1 MLNLTSQSQSNN
13 PTHKQFLG
21 AVWDIIEPAAVVSR
35 PAPKSAS
42 TSTSTSIS
50 RGRNTAKV
58 ASIAVHD
65 ATLAFSNER
74 ALHILK
80 RGISSQVIG
89 PLSDYLAIGK
99 GELVSMLDMDRTT
112 ALRRAG
118 KDLPLPTHSAE
129 SVLRLLELNN
139 IACDTFESDDA
150 ALGWLRRPHPMLD
163 GESPLES
170 AKTSFGSRRVKD
182 MLVAIKYGGVV

>member
-1 MLNLTSQSQSNN
+1 MSSAISQPAATLRTRSLT
-13 PTHKQFLG
+13 
-21 AVWDIIEPAAVVSR
+21 AVWHIIEPGLTVPSARSKAKKMSGT
-35 PAPKSAS
+35 APPQSH
-42 TSTSTSIS
+42 
-50 RGRNTAKV
+50 V
-58 ASIAVHD
+58 
-65 ATLAFSNER
+65 FSNER
-74 ALHILK
+74 ALRILK
-80 RGISSQVIG
+80 RGISSQVIA

-129 SVLRLLELNN
+129 NVLRLLELED
-139 IACDTFESDDA
+139 IANDTFESEDA
-150 ALGWLRRPHPMLD
+150 ALTWLRKPHPMLD

-182 MLVAIKYGGVV
+182 ILIAIKYGGIV

>member
-1 MLNLTSQSQSNN
+1 MPVSTSQSQSIS
-13 PTHKQFLG
+13 PTRTQSLG
-21 AVWDIIEPAAVVSR
+21 AVWNIIEPAVAGSR
-35 PAPKSAS
+35 TAPTSA
-42 TSTSTSIS
+42 S
-50 RGRNTAKV
+50 RGRSKAKG
-58 ASIAVHD
+58 ASDAVHGPE
-65 ATLAFSNER
+65 LAFSNER
-74 ALHILK
+74 ALRILK
-80 RGISSQVIG
+80 RGISSQVIA

-99 GELVSMLDMDRTT
+99 GELVGMLDMDRTT

-129 SVLRLLELNN
+129 NVLRLLELKD
-139 IACDTFESDDA
+139 IARDTFESEDA

-182 MLVAIKYGGVV
+182 ILVAIKHGGVV